1 MKTVKLLSIGEILT
15 ETRTKDEKAN
25 RQYYVAKFMDSLN
38 PFAAVR
44 QRTVFQDHNA
54 DGTIAFWKS
63 GDPSIVKNYV
73 GKEIPGQI
81 VNVSVESYQIDGR
94 DTNTFTTVLL
104 DGESL
109 KTILKQNN
117 HVIALAPTTKFVE
130 VEQASLAMALI
141 G

>member
-15 ETRTKDEKAN
+15 ETRTKDEKAS

-81 VNVSVESYQIDGR
+81 VNVNVESYKIDDR

-109 KTILKQNN
+109 KTILKQNG
-117 HVIALAPTTKFVE
+117 HVMALAPTVKVADAEPAT
-130 VEQASLAMALI
+130 LAMALN